1 MQTYWCRVLLVFLT
15 TVLVNCGS
23 TSVKVNSAFPDV
35 VFEAKPLS
43 AAIVF
48 TDSFRSYIAQPNK
61 DTQIDIGESQTRVLT
76 KTFGGLFETIEIVP
90 SAEQASA
97 GVDIIITPSVYEV
110 QVATPNNNY
119 LNVFEVWIKYNLE
132 LTDSQGQVITNWF
145 MPAYGKTPDS
155 FLASKEKAIER
166 AANVALRDAG
176 AKLVLDF
183 FRIPAVN
190 GYIKQK
196 NITGA

>member
-1 MQTYWCRVLLVFLT
+1 MKTYWCRVLLVFLT
-15 TVLVNCGS
+15 AVLVNCGS
-23 TSVKVNSAFPDV
+23 TSVKVNSSFPDV
-35 VFEAKPLS
+35 VFEAKSLS

-97 GVDIIITPSVYEV
+97 EVDIIITPSVYEV

>member
-1 MQTYWCRVLLVFLT
+1 MQTYWCKLLLVALAVALT
-15 TVLVNCGS
+15 NCGT
-23 TSVKVNSAFPDV
+23 TSVKMESSFADV

-48 TDSFRSYIAQPNK
+48 TEAFRSYVAQPNK
-61 DTQIDIGESQTRVLT
+61 DTQIDIGESQTRALT
-76 KTFGGLFETIEIVP
+76 KTFDGLFETIEIVQ
-90 SAEQASA
+90 SAEQASDQ
-97 GVDIIITPSVYEV
+97 VDIIITPSVYEV
-110 QVATPNNNY
+110 QVATPSDNY
-119 LNVFEVWIKYNLE
+119 LNVFEVWIKYNLK

-155 FLASKEKAIER
+155 FLASKEKAIKR
-166 AANVALRDAG
+166 AATVALRDAG

-190 GYIKQK
+190 GVIKQK
-196 NITGA
+196 NDSEV

>member
-1 MQTYWCRVLLVFLT
+1 MQTYCCRVLLVFLT
-15 TVLVNCGS
+15 AVLVNCGS
-23 TSVKVNSAFPDV
+23 TSVKVNSSFPDV

-61 DTQIDIGESQTRVLT
+61 DTQIAIGESQTRVLT

-97 GVDIIITPSVYEV
+97 EVDIIITPSVYEV